1 MSEASPQSNVTAPD
15 RAFLY
20 TAGICDGLQ
29 MRLLRIEQRAPVA
42 VCTLLGVAGNLVLRS
57 AWQR

>member
-1 MSEASPQSNVTAPD
+1 
-15 RAFLY
+15 
-20 TAGICDGLQ
+20 
-29 MRLLRIEQRAPVA
+29 MRLLHIEQRAPVA